1 MKALLNK
8 FFGVSGGHHTITRVE
23 AERLQLD
30 TQWQDPQLPQKQLEI
45 VKREL
50 AQIKSSHQFPA
61 HMQALVDQMKL
72 ITLTKPTVLE
82 IGCSSGYYNEILQL
96 GGVAMD
102 YTGCDYSPAFID
114 LAKQLYPNLPFD
126 VCDATALPYQNQQFD
141 VAISGCCILHILDYP
156 KAIQETARVSKRYA
170 IFSRTPIIHLAGTT
184 YTKKMGYGV
193 PMIEIIFNETELLR
207 HFQAAGL
214 RVIDSITFGKGPHLP
229 GMKEV
234 TFSKT
239 YLCEKV

>member
-1 MKALLNK
+1 MKTLLNK
-8 FFGVSGGHHTITRVE
+8 FFGVSGGHQVITRVE

-30 TQWQDPQLPQKQLEI
+30 TQWQDPDLPQKQLEI

-50 AQIKSSHQFPA
+50 AQIKANHKFPA
-61 HMQALVDQMKL
+61 HMQALIDQMKL
-72 ITLTKPTVLE
+72 LALTKPTVLE

-96 GGVAMD
+96 AGVDMQ
-102 YTGCDYSPAFID
+102 YTGCDYSSAFID
-114 LAKQLYPNLPFD
+114 LAKQFYPSLPFD
-126 VCDATALPYQNQQFD
+126 VCDATALPYQDQQFD
-141 VAISGCCILHILDYP
+141 IAISGCCILHILDYP

-170 IFSRTPIIHLAGTT
+170 VFSRTPVIHLAPTT

-207 HFQAAGL
+207 FFHAAGL
-214 RVIDSITFGKGPHLP
+214 RVIDIITFGKGPHLP
-229 GMKEV
+229 GSKES